1 VSKYRFESWED
12 DSTNPTRIVNL
23 NANKE
28 IKANYRL
35 ASEMVEINK
44 TITTTAQVTVD
55 IKWIEADTEPAT
67 PDGYTRA
74 ANLDLAFGIMGTL
87 FAFIKD

>member
-1 VSKYRFESWED
+1 VRYRFDSWED
-12 DSTNPTRIVNL
+12 NSTNPTRIINL

-35 ASEMVEINK
+35 ANEMVEINK
-44 TITTTAQVTVD
+44 TITKQFTVTID
-55 IKWIEADTEPAT
+55 IKLIQADTEPTA

-74 ANLDLAFGIMGTL
+74 TNLDIPLGALGTL